1 MLTPCQSSSVGPL
14 PRGYLVF
21 APEPFLSP
29 CSPSCPS
36 PSTVPNLSSFPV
48 FPPAAICSHRGSSLA
63 QRFSSLGNHGPSPPK
78 PGSHQRPR
86 LPTQLFPRPRLCLCI
101 LSANAQQKHSA
112 TMSFQLP
119 LKDFSKNQGPGRLQ
133 SPQRKQKPTWIQSKP
148 GPRRENY
155 PGRETNPKVNTART
169 SVSEA
174 VYERNQDSLRLPVGA
189 HFQRPSSARHPVG
202 ISTPRALLHRRQDPA
217 NE

>member
-1 MLTPCQSSSVGPL
+1 MARSRGGIWSSLQSHS
-14 PRGYLVF
+14 
-21 APEPFLSP
+21 
-29 CSPSCPS
+29 
-36 PSTVPNLSSFPV
+36 
-48 FPPAAICSHRGSSLA
+48 FPPAAPLVPLHLPCRTCPRFLFFLQQLSALTGASSLA

-119 LKDFSKNQGPGRLQ
+119 LKDFSKSQGPRRLQ
-133 SPQRKQKPTWIQSKP
+133 SRQRRQKPTWIQSKP